1 MIGVTFYILKR
12 QLLGIG
18 QIRLSKRDTGFLELD
33 ELDFRKDAGFLELD
47 KTGHSERDT
56 NFLDLGEMTIWIDMN
71 ASFAMYYSFAALILR
86 H

>member
-1 MIGVTFYILKR
+1 MVDFF
-12 QLLGIG
+12 
-18 QIRLSKRDTGFLELD
+18 SDFLIFFSY

-47 KTGHSERDT
+47 KTGHSKRDT